1 MRIRIEGVLCIVLLL
16 GPSASS
22 TATELSECVTLS
34 VNPSGDAVLTN
45 GCGSVLNITYCVDNA
60 RSDKSCSNT
69 ALGVTTLSAGGSD
82 LIAAY
87 IDGGAGPV
95 YWAVCVYPEAVLDWK
110 PGAAAAYVCKK
121 TCVMC

>member
-1 MRIRIEGVLCIVLLL
+1 VLLL

-87 IDGGAGPV
+87 IDEVRAQSIGRFASIRKRCWIGSRSRRCLCV
-95 YWAVCVYPEAVLDWK
+95 QEDVCDVLMLV
-110 PGAAAAYVCKK
+110 G
-121 TCVMC
+121 